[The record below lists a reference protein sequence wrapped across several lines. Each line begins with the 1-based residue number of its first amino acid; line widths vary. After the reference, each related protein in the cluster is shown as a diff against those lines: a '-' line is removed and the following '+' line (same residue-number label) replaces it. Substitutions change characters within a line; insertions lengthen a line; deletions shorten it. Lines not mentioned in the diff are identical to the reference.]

1 MVSERGEPLFLQAKE
16 KVNGFQDP
24 WQEIYINLIL
34 ACLSQGFLSHTSAH
48 MSKNWIRTNIT
59 VNPPFFMK

>member
-1 MVSERGEPLFLQAKE
+1 MVSERGEPLSLQAKE
-16 KVNGFQDP
+16 KVNSFQDP

-48 MSKNWIRTNIT
+48 MSKNLDTYKYNG
-59 VNPPFFMK
+59 